1 MIAHKPCLALAKRLL
16 AALLLLALLP
26 GPAAAHPGEHAL
38 SAAPLAIPAF
48 ADADHDQGDGCAGE
62 VAGLHCAV
70 PGCAQPAET
79 GEQPCPV
86 MPLAGTP
93 GLVPSRP
100 LGSLGSSPALQPPI
114 LPASA

>member
-1 MIAHKPCLALAKRLL
+1 MIARELCLTLAKRLL
-16 AALLLLALLP
+16 AALLLLALLL
-26 GPAAAHPGEHAL
+26 GPAAHAGEHAL

-48 ADADHDQGDGCAGE
+48 ADADHDQGDGCAQE
-62 VAGLHCAV
+62 AAGLH
-70 PGCAQPAET
+70 GCAQPAET

-86 MPLAGTP
+86 IPLAGTP

-100 LGSLGSSPALQPPI
+100 LGSLDSSPALQPPI